1 MRAMLEQT
9 SMARHKARSLQLY
22 QLKMIALMSFL
33 IGGCQA
39 DDADIDKSDVCYE
52 QYIEEFSDQYP
63 LETLKKTAALKCYS

>member
-9 SMARHKARSLQLY
+9 SMARHKARSLKLY
-22 QLKMIALMSFL
+22 QFNMIALMSFL

-39 DDADIDKSDVCYE
+39 DDADIDKSNVCYE

>member
-9 SMARHKARSLQLY
+9 SMARHKAGCWQNYRLRIVTCMVL
-22 QLKMIALMSFL
+22 L
-33 IGGCQA
+33 IVGCAA
-39 DDADIDKSDVCYE
+39 DDTDKEESDVCYE

>member
-9 SMARHKARSLQLY
+9 SMARHKARSWRFY
-22 QLKMIALMSFL
+22 RHNIIALML
-33 IGGCQA
+33 LLVGGCVA
-39 DDADIDKSDVCYE
+39 DEADMDESELCYE

>member
-9 SMARHKARSLQLY
+9 SMARHKAELYYRSN
-22 QLKMIALMSFL
+22 MIACIVLL
-33 IGGCQA
+33 VGGCAA
-39 DDADIDKSDVCYE
+39 DNADIDESDLCYE

>member
-9 SMARHKARSLQLY
+9 SMARHEALSWQNYRLI
-22 QLKMIALMSFL
+22 MIACMVLL
-33 IGGCQA
+33 IVGCA
-39 DDADIDKSDVCYE
+39 SDDADIDESDLCFE

>member
-9 SMARHKARSLQLY
+9 SMARHKARPWQFYRHSVIAV
-22 QLKMIALMSFL
+22 MALMV
-33 IGGCQA
+33 GGCVA
-39 DDADIDKSDVCYE
+39 DEADIDDSDLCYE

>member
-9 SMARHKARSLQLY
+9 SMARHKPRSLQLY
-22 QLKMIALMSFL
+22 QFNVIALMSFL

>member
-22 QLKMIALMSFL
+22 QLNMIALMSFL

>member
-9 SMARHKARSLQLY
+9 SMARHKARSGQSY
-22 QLKMIALMSFL
+22 QLNIIVLMSFL

-39 DDADIDKSDVCYE
+39 DDVETDESDVCYE
-52 QYIEEFSDQYP
+52 QYVEEFSDQYP

>member
-9 SMARHKARSLQLY
+9 SVARHKARSWKFYRLNV
-22 QLKMIALMSFL
+22 IALMSLL
-33 IGGCQA
+33 IGGCEA
-39 DDADIDKSDVCYE
+39 DDADIDESDVCYE

>member
-9 SMARHKARSLQLY
+9 SMARRRATSWQFYRLNV
-22 QLKMIALMSFL
+22 IALTALL
-33 IGGCQA
+33 IGGCEA
-39 DDADIDKSDVCYE
+39 DDTDADESVVCYE

>member
-9 SMARHKARSLQLY
+9 SMAMHKARCWQFY
-22 QLKMIALMSFL
+22 RHNVIALMAL
-33 IGGCQA
+33 LVGGCVA
-39 DDADIDKSDVCYE
+39 DEADIDDSDLCFE